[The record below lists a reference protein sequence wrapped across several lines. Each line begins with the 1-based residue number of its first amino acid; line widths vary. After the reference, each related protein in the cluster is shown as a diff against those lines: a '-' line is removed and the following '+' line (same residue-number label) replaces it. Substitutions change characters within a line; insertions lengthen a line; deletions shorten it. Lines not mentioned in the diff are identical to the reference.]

1 MVTLEL
7 QLPSKQQCHSTS
19 LQEVDAVAAL
29 QQLGLQ
35 QYAARVNSRTAS
47 SKRPVIHTD
56 DQAPP
61 SAAQLHQ
68 NVQGAS
74 QETTTGRHS
83 VASKAA
89 LSLPSSG
96 RQSIATTFR
105 DTPHSYASDGV
116 RLFEQGEQFLYVGS
130 PRPPLLEEQELSFS
144 LPAELDA
151 SSSSNHVPI
160 AAGDSQKPQRRKY
173 VCSVKDDP
181 LVKGRL
187 ASSTC
192 LQVLCAAHIPATPE
206 SFCLARMSCSHC
218 MSLHL
223 KTG

>member
-35 QYAARVNSRTAS
+35 QHAVRVNSRLAS
-47 SKRPVIHTD
+47 PKRSVIHAD
-56 DQAPP
+56 GQASP
-61 SAAQLHQ
+61 SAAHLHK
-68 NVQGAS
+68 NVQGAFH
-74 QETTTGRHS
+74 ETTGRHS

-96 RQSIATTFR
+96 RHSIATTLR

-116 RLFEQGEQFLYVGS
+116 RLFEQEEQFLFVGT
-130 PRPPLLEEQELSFS
+130 PRPPLLDEQELSFS

-151 SSSSNHVPI
+151 SSSSNHVPV
-160 AAGDSQKPQRRKY
+160 AADDSQKPQRRKY
-173 VCSVKDDP
+173 VCSIKDDP

-187 ASSTC
+187 ASSAC
-192 LQVLCAAHIPATPE
+192 LHVLFAAHVSATPD
-206 SFCLARMSCSHC
+206 SFYHAILSCSCC
-218 MSLHL
+218 MSLHRI
-223 KTG
+223 